1 MIYAKP
7 VGADAAQ
14 PPCKGMIDKGQEG
27 KLSLTTLP
35 LSCVLVLS
43 LALAATTR
51 TGIILFSMSFAR
63 SG

>member
-1 MIYAKP
+1 VIYAKP

-14 PPCKGMIDKGQEG
+14 PPCKGMIDKGSGG
-27 KLSLTTLP
+27 KRLLTTLP
-35 LSCVLVLS
+35 LFCVLVLS

-51 TGIILFSMSFAR
+51 TGIILFSISFAR